1 MVVEEVDTIVAVVG
15 EDNAVG
21 EDKADDELLAEDK
34 ADKEVDNELRWLQRT
49 SIIYFS
55 SKHCFYGSAID
66 YSHLFELDAF
76 ENMSNL
82 LSFKWI

>member
-1 MVVEEVDTIVAVVG
+1 MVVEEVDKIVAV
-15 EDNAVG
+15 VG

-34 ADKEVDNELRWLQRT
+34 ADKEVDNEQRWLQRT
-49 SIIYFS
+49 LIIYFS

-66 YSHLFELDAF
+66 CSHLFELDAF